1 MDPINPINYQTPQPD
16 PFQAILKGFQLGQ
29 GIQEARAKSQEEE
42 RRKLMQAQMQ
52 NDFNALAA
60 NPTAENISALALK
73 YPSLSEGLKRGFDML
88 NETQRNT
95 AITQGSQVYSALSAG
110 KPEIAAD
117 IVKQTIEANK
127 NSGNVREQHAAE
139 LLLKQIEQAPEVAM
153 TTTGLMLEQA
163 MGGKFAESFAK
174 QKEEQRK
181 EALFNPETVK
191 QKEILELKKLAAD
204 YDLTSAQANKA
215 ILEGRKVGAE
225 TAKTLLELENLK
237 KTGGIDPT
245 KKFDME
251 DKLRKQ
257 YVDRT
262 GKYIELR
269 GTYDVIKAS
278 ASDASGAGDMALVTS
293 FMKMLDPTSVV
304 RETEFAKAQDTA
316 GLLQR
321 LSNQAQKLQA
331 GSFLDSKQRTDFE
344 RLAGRY
350 LKAAEEHEKRVR
362 KDLGTTIKSYDLSAE
377 NVFGSAEAPKS
388 PVPDATAPA
397 IPAASAGVLSDKTLN
412 LLDKYGPK

>member
-1 MDPINPINYQTPQPD
+1 MDPINYQVAVQD
-16 PFQAILKGFQLGQ
+16 PFQSMLKGFQTGQ
-29 GIQEARAKSQEEE
+29 AIRESRIKSQEEE
-42 RRKLMQAQMQ
+42 QKKLMQAQMQ
-52 NDFNALAA
+52 KDFNELAA

-73 YPSLSEGLKRGFDML
+73 YPALSEGLKRGFDMM
-88 NETQRNT
+88 NETQREST
-95 AITQGSQVYSALSAG
+95 IAQGSQVYSALSAG

-117 IVKQTIEANK
+117 IVRQSIEAHK
-127 NSGNVREQHAAE
+127 NSGNLREQRTAE
-139 LLLKQIEQAPEVAM
+139 LLLKQIEQAPEIAM
-153 TTTGLMLEQA
+153 TTTGLMLEHA

-181 EALFNPETVK
+181 EMLFDPEAAK
-191 QKEILELKKLAAD
+191 QKDILELKKLAAD
-204 YDLTSAQANKA
+204 YELTSAQTNKA
-215 ILEGRKVGAE
+215 ILEGRKVGVE

-237 KTGGIDPT
+237 KTGGLDPT

-269 GTYDVIKAS
+269 GTFDVIKAS
-278 ASDASGAGDMALVTS
+278 ASDMSGAGDMALVTS

-321 LSNQAQKLQA
+321 LSNKAQQIQA
-331 GSFLDSKQRTDFE
+331 GSFLDAKQRQDFE

-362 KDLGTTIKSYDLSAE
+362 KELSPTISSYGLNAE
-377 NVFGSAEAPKS
+377 NIFGNLEASKS
-388 PVPDATAPA
+388 PVPNADAPA
-397 IPAASAGVLSDKTLN
+397 VPVANAAAVSDTTRN